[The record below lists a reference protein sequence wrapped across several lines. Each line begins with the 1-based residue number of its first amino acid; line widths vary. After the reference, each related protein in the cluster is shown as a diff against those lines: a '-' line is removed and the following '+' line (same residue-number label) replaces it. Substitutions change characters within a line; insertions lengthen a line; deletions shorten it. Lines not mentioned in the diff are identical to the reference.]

1 LMLKQLLAG
10 AAVAALAAASV
21 MDATAAQNQN
31 QNNYQNQQDR
41 AGPRDVG
48 RGQDRYNQ
56 GYEEGYDEGYMSGY
70 RRGFDDARANRR
82 FNDRVV
88 RDNDQQPD
96 EKALWTARYQRLYT
110 YNDDIFYRECRN
122 QQADPRGVIA
132 NALIGG
138 LLGQGGA
145 QQQARTAAD
154 PGVIIGGPAGT
165 NLLNGLT
172 CEDRSYAY
180 QVYYQVLNNERP
192 NQPQEWRNVRT
203 GRRAT
208 FVVDRFYEDPD
219 GFRCANFTQTTFY
232 QGRTNAVRGRAC
244 QQPDEFWAVVG

>member
-1 LMLKQLLAG
+1 MLREILAG
-10 AAVAALAAASV
+10 AATAALVAALAV
-21 MDATAAQNQN
+21 DATAQTQNQN
-31 QNNYQNQQDR
+31 QNTYQNQQGR
-41 AGPRDVG
+41 PGAG
-48 RGQDRYNQ
+48 RGPARGQAFNQ

-70 RRGFDDARANRR
+70 RRGFDDSRANRR

-88 RDNDQQPD
+88 RDNDPQPD
-96 EKALWTARYQRLYT
+96 ERALWTARYQRLYT

-165 NLLNGLT
+165 ALVNGLT

-180 QVYYQVLNNERP
+180 QVYHGVLNNERP

-208 FVVDRFYEDPD
+208 FVVERFYEDPD

-232 QGRTNAVRGRAC
+232 QGRTTPIRGRAC